1 MAMAA
6 SSIHVVSGFESG
18 GGGGGGDDDEEKIAK
33 PKDTRSKAEKLQDV
47 SRPLMRAG
55 R

>member
-6 SSIHVVSGFESG
+6 SSIHVVSGFES
-18 GGGGGGDDDEEKIAK
+18 GGGGGDDDEEKIAK